1 VKPVDSDVLSGV
13 IPNLGLT
20 GGAQE
25 TQFDDE
31 NLSQFYDVG
40 RDVRRKRAPAP
51 AWWYG
56 ILQNTHSAADAE
68 MSTIN
73 PYSVG
78 TTLAGHAEWTEI
90 SNLFDVWLISLQA
103 IRLSG
108 AGLPTAVFAAIN
120 PIRTHLAWGKDD
132 GGSVVTTHH
141 PYVIARWDSVDA
153 GITGLTNDP
162 LLTEQGGTTV
172 VINQRFPRGAALE
185 FSSEADAACVLQLIA
200 VLGLFPVGLGQDI
213 AY

>member
-1 VKPVDSDVLSGV
+1 MKAVDSDVLSGV

-20 GGAQE
+20 GGSQE

-40 RDVRRKRAPAP
+40 RDVRRARAPAP

-68 MSTIN
+68 TSTID
-73 PYSVG
+73 PYTVG
-78 TTLAGHAEWTEI
+78 PVISGHQEWDSI
-90 SNLFDVWLISLQA
+90 SQLFDVWIISLQV

-108 AGLPTAVFAAIN
+108 AGVPTCFAGVN
-120 PIRTHLAWGKDD
+120 PTVTNLAWGKDD
-132 GGSVVTTHH
+132 GANVVGTHH
-141 PYVIARWDSVDA
+141 PYVIGRWTGVDA
-153 GITGLTNDP
+153 DVTGYVHDPCITAEGN
-162 LLTEQGGTTV
+162 TV
-172 VINQRFPRGAALE
+172 IRVNQRFPRGASLE
-185 FSSEADAACVLQLIA
+185 FSTVADAACVLQLIT
-200 VLGLFPVGLGQDI
+200 VLGLFPAGLGQDI